1 MKRIAIFLDAPYFW
15 SQTSHLLAGRH
26 APRNQVQMDLQSL
39 REHLLNE
46 AEDQLPDG
54 DLLRVYWYDVP
65 ARSGKTP
72 EHHAIDQLDDVK
84 LRLAARA
91 GVGQQGGLDS
101 LLITDLMG
109 LAQQRA
115 ITHALVVS
123 GSADLAP
130 ALLAVQ
136 GMGLRVHLLSL
147 GGATATLAAEADLKR
162 VWGLEQLDRFA
173 TWLGPAQEPGP
184 EAYLGTALGGGG
196 GGGNGGSGGSSG
208 NGGHGMG
215 GMGWVPPVADAQTPS
230 LVAVAQAASAHIKD
244 GPLAMVFAA
253 LKPGVRAL
261 PREIDSALLA
271 VGRDELGRALTESEK
286 RELRREFQALVK
298 QDFEDK
304 LRQGH
309 GNASDAYA

>member
-1 MKRIAIFLDAPYFW
+1 MATYFMKRIAIFLDAPYFW

-26 APRNQVQMDLQSL
+26 APRNQVQMDFASL
-39 REHLLNE
+39 REYLLNE
-46 AEDQLPDG
+46 AEHQLPDG

-65 ARSGKTP
+65 ARSGKTA
-72 EHHAIDQLDDVK
+72 EHHAIDQLDDFK

-109 LAQQRA
+109 LAQQRGM
-115 ITHALVVS
+115 THALVVS

-147 GGATATLAAEADLKR
+147 GSAQAVPAALAAEADMKR
-162 VWGLEQLDRFA
+162 VWGLDELERFA
-173 TWLGPAQEPGP
+173 TWVGPAQELGP
-184 EAYLGTALGGGG
+184 DAHLGTAQ
-196 GGGNGGSGGSSG
+196 GGS
-208 NGGHGMG
+208 
-215 GMGWVPPVADAQTPS
+215 MGWAPPVADAEAPS

-271 VGRDELGRALTESEK
+271 VGREELGRALTETEK
-286 RELRREFQALVK
+286 RELRREFQGLIK
-298 QDFEDK
+298 DEFEEK
-304 LRQGH
+304 LRLAH
-309 GNASDAYA
+309 GPSDAYA